1 MMKSNMLPISPEWG
15 IAILRIVV
23 GIVFLVHGYQKLFL
37 MGFGGVAGFF
47 GSLGIPLP
55 MVAAIVVT
63 LLEFFGGLA
72 LILGLFSRWI
82 AIPLAIDMLVA
93 IGTVHL
99 ANGFS
104 VSNGGYEFV
113 LTLMAASITLALA
126 GSGALSIDSWLQDRQ
141 ASGTR
146 KGFVTAN

>member
-1 MMKSNMLPISPEWG
+1 MKSNILPVSPEWG
-15 IAILRIVV
+15 LAILRIVV

-72 LILGLFSRWI
+72 LILGFFSRWVSI
-82 AIPLAIDMLVA
+82 LLVIDMLVA
-93 IGTVHL
+93 IITVHL

-104 VSNGGYEFV
+104 AGNGGYEFV
-113 LTLMAASITLALA
+113 LTLLAASAAIALA
-126 GSGALSIDSWLQDRQ
+126 GSGALSIDSWLSDRQ
-141 ASGTR
+141 SSGTR
-146 KGFVTAN
+146 KEFVTAN